1 VPYDVTDQLG
11 QIQLSVEGLA
21 PAQVLAEKCG
31 KGIVGSAQ
39 TRDWNFPTFFVPGRN
54 IRTVAH
60 LITRLEALPPDT
72 SVADAFADAFLS
84 ELSPAT
90 LFRSDRAW

>member
-1 VPYDVTDQLG
+1 VRYDVTDQLG

-31 KGIVGSAQ
+31 KGIVGSAPDPE
-39 TRDWNFPTFFVPGRN
+39 DWNFPTFFVPGSN

-60 LITRLEALPPDT
+60 LITRLQALPPDT
-72 SVADAFADAFLS
+72 SVADAVCRVLPIEAIARYPL
-84 ELSPAT
+84 P
-90 LFRSDRAW
+90 W